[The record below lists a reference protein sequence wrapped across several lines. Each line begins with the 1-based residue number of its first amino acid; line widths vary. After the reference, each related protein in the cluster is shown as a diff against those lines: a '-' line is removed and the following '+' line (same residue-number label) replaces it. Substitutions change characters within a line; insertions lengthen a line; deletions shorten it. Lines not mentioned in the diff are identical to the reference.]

1 MKFIVILLLL
11 INSILF
17 SQIIEISGK
26 VVDSKTKQPLAGVNI
41 IIPNSNYGTASLL
54 DGEFSL
60 SGKINPT
67 DTLVFSFIG
76 YKKLITSISDFMES
90 NRIIEL
96 ETESIRLSK
105 TIVVQGLIAEEG
117 MTPISFS
124 KIERKEIE
132 DNYTVQDIPEYLSYL
147 PSTTFYS
154 DNGNGIGY
162 NYIRIR
168 GFGQRRIS
176 ISVNGIPQ
184 NDPED
189 HNVYWLDMPDL
200 LESTELLQVQRGA
213 GAGVIGYPSIG
224 GAINIIT
231 SPFSDTPNFELSSSV
246 GSYNTRKYSAKFA
259 SGLVEDKYSIYAKLS
274 KTLSDGYRDNS
285 WVDFNSYHISAARY
299 DENLTTIINLYGGP
313 ISDGLAYGGIA
324 KFAVKDKILRK
335 ENLSYWESDGN
346 SYTYKEV
353 RKKSEIENFSQPH
366 YELLNELKLNDKISF
381 NSALFLVIGEGF
393 FDYDGSWAI
402 PDFGY
407 DDYFR
412 LKQNGYTTDQL
423 PTNALIRAQ
432 VENKQWGWI
441 PRMSW
446 DHKDGTLTVGA
457 EYRNHRSVH
466 WGAIKYAENIP
477 SGVSEDYKYY
487 FYRGGKDIIN
497 FFVNEN
503 YNLTNQLN
511 VLGEVQLAYH
521 KYKLFDERYVGN
533 EFSLSNL
540 FINPRLGV
548 NYNFNSR
555 LSAYISYAKVTREP
569 RLKNYYD
576 AAESSGG
583 AVPQFEQNSVG
594 RYDFDE
600 PLVKPENMNNIELGT
615 RFSTDDFTLNTNLYY
630 MLFNDEIVSKGQLDR
645 FGQPITGNIDNSTH
659 YGIEIDGSLE
669 FSDNIQFIFNGSYS
683 KNFISDGKTFIDSQD
698 GEGNSIIKEINL
710 TDNEIAGF
718 PELTANAI
726 LKANY
731 KGVMTQISAKFVGEY
746 FSDNYDE
753 NLSRLI
759 KENPNFVSYFDNVV
773 ESYVVLNFMGSYEFT
788 LGNTIKK
795 VRIFAQ
801 VNNLFDNLYAAYAT
815 GGDFFPAAERNFLVG
830 LKLGF

>member
-1 MKFIVILLLL
+1 MKYL
-11 INSILF
+11 IIIFLFFNSLLF
-17 SQIIEISGK
+17 SQTIEISGK

-41 IIPNSNYGTASLL
+41 TTQKSSYGTATLL
-54 DGEFSL
+54 DGKFSL
-60 SGKINPT
+60 SGKINLN

-76 YKKLITSISDFMES
+76 YKKLKTSISNFNKS
-90 NRIIEL
+90 NKIIEL
-96 ETESIRLSK
+96 VSQAIRLSNM
-105 TIVVQGLIAEEG
+105 VVVRGLLAEEG
-117 MTPISFS
+117 ITPISFS
-124 KIERKEIE
+124 KISRKEIE
-132 DNYTVQDIPEYLSYL
+132 ENYTVQDIPEYLSYL

-154 DNGNGIGY
+154 QSGNGIGY
-162 NYIRIR
+162 NYISIR

-184 NDPED
+184 NEPED

-231 SPFSDTPNFELSSSV
+231 SPFSDKPNFEISSTV

-259 SGLVEDKYSIYAKLS
+259 SGLIEDKYSIYAKLS
-274 KTLSDGYRDNS
+274 KTLSDGYRENS

-299 DENLTTIINLYGGP
+299 DENLTSIINLFGGP
-313 ISDGLAYGGIA
+313 ISDGLAYGGIG
-324 KFAVKDKILRK
+324 KFAIKDRDLRK

-346 SYTYKEV
+346 IYTYKEK

-366 YELLNELKLNDKISF
+366 YELLNELKLSKNVIL
-381 NSALFLVIGEGF
+381 NSALFMVIGEGF

-412 LKQNGYTTDQL
+412 LKQNGYTTDQF

-441 PRMSW
+441 PRMNW
-446 DHKDGTLTVGA
+446 DHQNGSFTVGA

-477 SGVSEDYKYY
+477 TGVSEDYKYY

-503 YNLTNQLN
+503 YNVTDQLN

-533 EFSLSNL
+533 EFSLQNL
-540 FINPRLGV
+540 FINPRLGF
-548 NYNFNSR
+548 NYNFNNGI
-555 LSAYISYAKVTREP
+555 SAYVSYAKVTREP

-594 RYDFDE
+594 RYDYDE
-600 PLVKPENMNNIELGT
+600 PLVKPENMNNIELGA
-615 RFSTDDFTLNTNLYY
+615 RFNNDEFTLNTNLFY

-659 YGIEIDGSLE
+659 YGFEIDGMIK
-669 FSDNIQFIFNGSYS
+669 FNDNIQFIFNGSYS
-683 KNFISDGKTFIDSQD
+683 KNFISDGKTFIDSED
-698 GEGNSIIKEINL
+698 SGGNAIVKEIDL

-718 PELTANAI
+718 PEFTANAI
-726 LKANY
+726 VRANY
-731 KGVMTQISAKFVGEY
+731 KGIVGQLSTKFVGEY
-746 FSDNYDE
+746 FSDNYDSK
-753 NLSRLI
+753 LSQLLN
-759 KENPNFVSYFDNVV
+759 ENPGFVSYFDNVV
-773 ESYVVLNFMGSYEFT
+773 ESYFVVNLMGSYEFT
-788 LGNTIKK
+788 LGKTLKK
-795 VRIFAQ
+795 VKVFGQ

-815 GGDFFPAAERNFLVG
+815 GGDFFPAAERNILFG
-830 LKLGF
+830 IKLGL